1 MEEELSNLFNALK
14 TGRMPSS
21 LKGDGSKSS
30 SADDVSSSKTIVDD
44 LTGEEFAVSPNIAA
58 QSSAAS
64 SSDRSVG
71 AKDKIPTASSTTAG
85 TESNDRVYT
94 PDDIDNMSYKEIEQ
108 RYRLLTCQDEVLKAI
123 GLRTLEGVNEGSDQE
138 GVDLK
143 GPTADLF
150 DGKLHY
156 SVFLGLCGLMF
167 VYCFVWN
174 GCADKLEVTTN
185 LNN

>member
-21 LKGDGSKSS
+21 LKSDGGKSS
-30 SADDVSSSKTIVDD
+30 DSEVSSSKTIVDD
-44 LTGEEFAVSPNIAA
+44 LTGEEFAVSTELIA
-58 QSSAAS
+58 QSSAVS

-71 AKDKIPTASSTTAG
+71 AKVEIPAASSTNAG
-85 TESNDRVYT
+85 TESGDRVYT

-123 GLRTLEGVNEGSDQE
+123 GLRTPEGVNDGPDQE
-138 GVDLK
+138 EVVLK
-143 GPTADLF
+143 GPTAGLF

-156 SVFLGLCGLMF
+156 SVCLGYVLMF
-167 VYCFVWN
+167 VYLFVWN
-174 GCADKLEVTTN
+174 GYADKLEVTTE
-185 LNN
+185 LE

>member
-30 SADDVSSSKTIVDD
+30 GANDVSSSKTIVDD
-44 LTGEEFAVSPNIAA
+44 LTGEEFAVSTDVAA
-58 QSSAAS
+58 QSSVGS
-64 SSDRSVG
+64 VSDRSVG
-71 AKDKIPTASSTTAG
+71 AKDMIPTASSATAG
-85 TESNDRVYT
+85 TESGDRVYT

-123 GLRTLEGVNEGSDQE
+123 GLRTPEGVNEGPDQE
-138 GVDLK
+138 GVELK
-143 GPTADLF
+143 GPTAGLF

-156 SVFLGLCGLMF
+156 SVCLCYVLMF

-174 GCADKLEVTTN
+174 GYADKLEVTTN